1 MAVQHAFGDGVLVQ
15 GVVQNADGV
24 AVPLPEVGMEIH
36 SGGTVVGGG
45 EVDVLV
51 AVLAPERVRILGVQP
66 RQIRFPGLEHEGLG
80 AFDGDGLVDDPVDVR
95 HLAVVVLVF
104 FQNDHAAGGVPFHEL
119 VTPGAHG
126 VLVGGGGVD
135 VLAREQVLGQD
146 ADGEVVQHG
155 GVGLGQGED
164 HGLGVRRRD

>member
-1 MAVQHAFGDGVLVQ
+1 MFG
-15 GVVQNADGV
+15 
-24 AVPLPEVGMEIH
+24 
-36 SGGTVVGGG
+36 
-45 EVDVLV
+45 
-51 AVLAPERVRILGVQP
+51 
-66 RQIRFPGLEHEGLG
+66 
-80 AFDGDGLVDDPVDVR
+80 
-95 HLAVVVLVF
+95 HLAVVVLVL

-164 HGLGVRRRD
+164 HGLGVRRRDRLDVLVVAGDG